1 MKVMVINSGSSSVK
15 YELFDMR
22 NRATLASGLLERIGE
37 SESRLK
43 HRNITAEGEVSE
55 ISWTAK
61 VPNHR
66 EAIARI
72 GEVIGESGL
81 PVSGTNLYGIGH
93 RVVHGGEHFR
103 EPTLIDDS
111 VVESIKSQSPLAPLH
126 NPPNIAGIEVARS
139 AFPDV
144 PQVAVFDTAFHH
156 SLPPRAYHYA
166 IPYDLYLKHH
176 VRRYGF
182 HGTSHCYVAG
192 QAAAQL
198 GQPLETLNLIVLHL
212 GNGASIT
219 AVEAGRSIDTSMG
232 MTPLEGL
239 VMGTR
244 SGDIDPAVVFFLARA
259 TGQSDAEIESLLN
272 KQSGLKGLCGVSD
285 MREVLELA
293 ENGDHRAQLAID
305 TYTYRIR
312 KYIGAYAAI
321 LGRLDAVVFTAG
333 IGENSPRIR
342 ALACA
347 GLSQLGIEIDPA
359 RNSASS
365 SEPRQIQTPDAAVKV
380 LVIPT
385 DEELQIAVET
395 VETIQREVD
404 AG

>member
-55 ISWTAK
+55 ISWTDQ